1 MDHGILAA
9 GRTITRADYR
19 TTRDPAPVDG
29 VDPCMKKRS
38 MLAIASLATGF
49 VVAAITPSHGLSG
62 AELDGLNV
70 GDTLSTL
77 DHTISSDSL
86 AVDDDALGQNG

>member
-1 MDHGILAA
+1 
-9 GRTITRADYR
+9 
-19 TTRDPAPVDG
+19 
-29 VDPCMKKRS
+29 

-62 AELDGLNV
+62 EALDGLNV

-77 DHTISSDSL
+77 DPAAATTDSL
-86 AVDDDALGQNG
+86 AGVDDSALGGEGD

>member
-1 MDHGILAA
+1 MRG
-9 GRTITRADYR
+9 DYR
-19 TTRDPAPVDG
+19 VARDPDPVDA
-29 VDPCMKKRS
+29 VDPRMKKRS

-49 VVAAITPSHGLSG
+49 VVAAVTPSHGLTG
-62 AELDGLNV
+62 ADLEGLNV

-77 DHTISSDSL
+77 DHTIASDSL